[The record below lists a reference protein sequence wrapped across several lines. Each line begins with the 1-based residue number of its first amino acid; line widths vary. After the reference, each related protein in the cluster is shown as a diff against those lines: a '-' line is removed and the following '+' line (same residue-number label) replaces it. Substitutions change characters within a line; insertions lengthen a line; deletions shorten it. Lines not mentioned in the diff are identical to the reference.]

1 MLKKEDSSFKMPKNY
16 SSILS
21 VRLAGD
27 GFVMLGERGWR
38 ESFICHVDGK
48 GNLLSEHVF
57 GVAVE
62 AMVVLDM
69 EVIVL
74 EIRNQRICIW

>member
-1 MLKKEDSSFKMPKNY
+1 MLKKKDSSFKMPKNY
-16 SSILS
+16 SNIMS
-21 VRLAGD
+21 VCLAGD

-57 GVAVE
+57 EVAVE
-62 AMVVLDM
+62 AMAVVDM

-74 EIRNQRICIW
+74 EIRNQRIGIW